1 MIPCINSRD
10 HLATILNITI
20 PSVVNDNKTNLKFLT
35 IMSKKRKKQELSEG
49 QERLLDL
56 FAGINRW
63 TTRGENKA
71 FVFLSDGKE
80 CLLFVNKLEDLSRD
94 MAMTVNHDPKM
105 AAVFSMMAEDAS
117 ILADSMRED
126 ISEWKEQYDSVQSY
140 QQDDLPNYFFYGFT
154 APEYEG

>member
-1 MIPCINSRD
+1 
-10 HLATILNITI
+10 
-20 PSVVNDNKTNLKFLT
+20 
-35 IMSKKRKKQELSEG
+35 MSKKRKKQELSEG

-56 FAGINRW
+56 FAGLNRW

-80 CLLFVNKLEDLSRD
+80 CLLFANKLGDLSRD

-105 AAVFSMMAEDAS
+105 AAVFSMMAENVS
-117 ILADSMRED
+117 ILTDSMRED
-126 ISEWKEQYDSVQSY
+126 IPEWRDEYDSVQSY
-140 QQDDLPNYFFYGFT
+140 QQEDMPEYFFYGFT

>member
-1 MIPCINSRD
+1 
-10 HLATILNITI
+10 
-20 PSVVNDNKTNLKFLT
+20 
-35 IMSKKRKKQELSEG
+35 MSKKSKKQTLSEG

-80 CLLFVNKLEDLSRD
+80 CLLFANNLEDLSRD
-94 MAMTVNHDPKM
+94 MAMTINHDPKM
-105 AAVFSMMAEDAS
+105 AAVFSMIAEDAS

-126 ISEWKEQYDSVQSY
+126 TPEWKEQYDSVQSF
-140 QQDDLPNYFFYGFT
+140 QQDNLPNYFFYGFST
-154 APEYEG
+154 QD

>member
-20 PSVVNDNKTNLKFLT
+20 PFVVNINNFKFLT
-35 IMSKKRKKQELSEG
+35 IMSKKSKKQTLSEG

>member
-20 PSVVNDNKTNLKFLT
+20 PSVVYDNKTNLKFLT
-35 IMSKKRKKQELSEG
+35 IMSKKSKKQTLSEG

-80 CLLFVNKLEDLSRD
+80 CLLFANNLEDLSRD
-94 MAMTVNHDPKM
+94 MAMTINHDPKM
-105 AAVFSMMAEDAS
+105 AAVFTMMAEDVS

-126 ISEWKEQYDSVQSY
+126 IPEWKEQCDSVQSF
-140 QQDDLPNYFFYGFT
+140 QQDNLPNYFFYGFST
-154 APEYEG
+154 QD

>member
-1 MIPCINSRD
+1 
-10 HLATILNITI
+10 
-20 PSVVNDNKTNLKFLT
+20 
-35 IMSKKRKKQELSEG
+35 MSKRSKKQNLSEG

-71 FVFLSDGKE
+71 FVFLNDGKE
-80 CLLFVNKLEDLSRD
+80 CLLFANRLEDLSRD
-94 MAMTVNHDPKM
+94 MAMTINHDPKM

-126 ISEWKEQYDSVQSY
+126 ISEWKEAVRFGTKLSTRRPAELLLLWFLHAGLKSMVKENAESSVTIQ
-140 QQDDLPNYFFYGFT
+140 
-154 APEYEG
+154 

>member
-10 HLATILNITI
+10 HLATILNITR
-20 PSVVNDNKTNLKFLT
+20 PFVVNDNKTNLKFLT
-35 IMSKKRKKQELSEG
+35 IMSKKSKKQTLSEG

-140 QQDDLPNYFFYGFT
+140 QQDDLPNYFFYGFST
-154 APEYEG
+154 QD

>member
-1 MIPCINSRD
+1 
-10 HLATILNITI
+10 
-20 PSVVNDNKTNLKFLT
+20 
-35 IMSKKRKKQELSEG
+35 MSKKSKKQKLSEG

-117 ILADSMRED
+117 ILADSMRKD

-154 APEYEG
+154 APEYES

>member
-1 MIPCINSRD
+1 
-10 HLATILNITI
+10 
-20 PSVVNDNKTNLKFLT
+20 
-35 IMSKKRKKQELSEG
+35 MSKRSKKQNLSEG

-71 FVFLSDGKE
+71 FVFLNDGKE
-80 CLLFVNKLEDLSRD
+80 CLLFANRLEDLSRD
-94 MAMTVNHDPKM
+94 MAMTINHDPKM

-140 QQDDLPNYFFYGFT
+140 QQDDLPNYFFYGFST
-154 APEYEG
+154 QD

>member
-10 HLATILNITI
+10 HLATILYITI
-20 PSVVNDNKTNLKFLT
+20 PSVVNINNFKFLT
-35 IMSKKRKKQELSEG
+35 IMSKKLKKQPLPEG

-63 TTRGENKA
+63 TTRGENMA

-80 CLLFVNKLEDLSRD
+80 CLLFANRMEDLSRD

-105 AAVFSMMAEDAS
+105 AAVFSMMAEDTS

-140 QQDDLPNYFFYGFT
+140 QQDDLPNYFFYGYST
-154 APEYEG
+154 QD

>member
-10 HLATILNITI
+10 HLATILYITI
-20 PSVVNDNKTNLKFLT
+20 PSVVNINNFKFLT
-35 IMSKKRKKQELSEG
+35 IMSKKLKKQPLPEG

-63 TTRGENKA
+63 TTRDENMA

-80 CLLFVNKLEDLSRD
+80 CLLFANKLEDLSRD
-94 MAMTVNHDPKM
+94 MAMTINHDPKM
-105 AAVFSMMAEDAS
+105 AAVFSMIAEDVS

-126 ISEWKEQYDSVQSY
+126 IPEWKEQYDSAQSF
-140 QQDDLPNYFFYGFT
+140 QQDNLPNYFFYGFST
-154 APEYEG
+154 QD